1 MGALATFLKVLG
13 KITTIIPLGVQ
24 IAELAGRIFR
34 PGEKTGPWKLQI
46 VKQAVLQALE
56 AAEILVGKDIVD
68 QALLDEGI
76 TDIANGAV
84 KVMKAVQPK
93 S

>member
-13 KITTIIPLGVQ
+13 KITTIIPLAVQ
-24 IAELAGRIFR
+24 VAELAGRIFR
-34 PGEKTGPWKLQI
+34 PGEKTGSWKLQI

-76 TDIANGAV
+76 TEIANGAV
-84 KVMKAVQPK
+84 KVMKAVQSK
-93 S
+93 